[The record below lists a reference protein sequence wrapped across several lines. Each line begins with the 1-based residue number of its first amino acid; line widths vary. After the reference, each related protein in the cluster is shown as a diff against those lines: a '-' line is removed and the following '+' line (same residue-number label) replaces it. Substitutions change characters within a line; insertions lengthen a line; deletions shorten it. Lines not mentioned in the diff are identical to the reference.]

1 MKNKVYRAVTPNS
14 RIYGKIPGTTS
25 LLQILFTGFLSVG
38 TNWTKKTNGLELEKM
53 LKGKLHKES
62 MKIAQKTFSCCSMA
76 KHCLK
81 KNQNED
87 EDRCCLKKI
96 LLKT

>member
-25 LLQILFTGFLSVG
+25 LLPVLLTGFLSVG
-38 TNWTKKTNGLELEKM
+38 TNWTKKTNGLGLEKM

-62 MKIAQKTFSCCSMA
+62 IKHTIIENSSKNFWLLLNGKTLF
-76 KHCLK
+76 K
-81 KNQNED
+81 K
-87 EDRCCLKKI
+87 KKS
-96 LLKT
+96 K